1 MSFGTLH
8 ILMSNTECVRV
19 IVRSRPLSQTEKER
33 GNYSIVQFDRS
44 INQVAIN
51 ESKSAIPKTFAYD
64 AVFDDS
70 FTQQQL
76 YDESAY
82 PLVDSTLKGYNS
94 TIFAYGQTGCGKTF
108 TMLGVPDDPS
118 LRGII
123 PNSFAHIFGC
133 ISESKTD
140 KMFLVQCSYIEI
152 YNEEIRDLL
161 KYDSNSKLELKESK
175 DKGIFVKNLSTQTV
189 KNINDINTAMVNGG
203 NHRTVKATNMNEK
216 SSRSH
221 AIFTIYI
228 ETSEKQGDK
237 NLIKAGKL
245 NLVDL
250 AGSERQKK
258 TGAEGDRLKEAIKI
272 NLSLSALGNVI
283 NALVERGQHIPYRD
297 SKLTMLL
304 QDSLGGN
311 TKTLMIAV
319 ISPAD
324 YNYDE
329 SLSTLRYASR
339 AKFIQNKPKIN
350 EDPKDALL
358 REYAEEIDQLKKLIE
373 QQSRGEPIIVEKI
386 VEKFVEVPVKKKKIH
401 NLQEIEEIEELDEP
415 VRRVSQRFTKQ
426 LSKLENSAEDH
437 EQKSKLS
444 NMLSEIK
451 NQLIQG
457 GEVLN
462 KAEQDRLNAQKEYRR
477 KLRSQKKKEK
487 KLLEQFKKR
496 EEEVEMR
503 EKEYASMQDE
513 LEDLRKLSKQL
524 KVKFKAANAE
534 LNDIN
539 HEFELEKEEILENCR
554 AKQDENE
561 FLLTVIKKVIQN
573 KIVRKVREKSK
584 YDEINKIWKIPTFVI
599 QEKDVFFPKTSGNQ
613 IKEAVQEKIVRFK
626 DDNLNRKTREK
637 KTKNGY
643 YSDNPEDG
651 VRVIKDNISPSPIT
665 AYAKNFQNGKSSM
678 GLTDKPPKQKVFLQP
693 INYRK

>member
-1 MSFGTLH
+1 
-8 ILMSNTECVRV
+8 MSNTEAVRV
-19 IVRSRPLSQTEKER
+19 IVRSRPLSKTEKDR

-44 INQVAIN
+44 INQVAITDT
-51 ESKSAIPKTFAYD
+51 KSLIPKTFAYD

-82 PLVDSTLKGYNS
+82 PLVESTLKGYNS
-94 TIFAYGQTGCGKTF
+94 TIFAYGQTGCGKTY
-108 TMLGVPDDPS
+108 TMLGIPTDS
-118 LRGII
+118 NLRGII

-140 KMFLVQCSYIEI
+140 KMFLVRCSYIEI

-161 KYDSNSKLELKESK
+161 KYDPNSKLELKESK
-175 DKGIFVKNLSTQTV
+175 DRGIFVKNLSTQTV
-189 KNINDINTAMVNGG
+189 TSIADIGTAMDNG
-203 NHRTVKATNMNEK
+203 NSHRTVKATNMNEK

-228 ETSEKQGDK
+228 ETSEKHGDK

-283 NALVERGQHIPYRD
+283 NSLVEGGGHIPYRD

-339 AKFIQNKPKIN
+339 AKFIQNKPKVN

-358 REYAEEIDQLKKLIE
+358 REYAEEIDKLKKLLE
-373 QQSRGEPIIVEKI
+373 HQSRGEPVIVEKV
-386 VEKFVEVPVKKKKIH
+386 VEKYVEVPVKKKRA
-401 NLQEIEEIEELDEP
+401 QVEAEVEVEELDEP
-415 VRRVSQRFTKQ
+415 VKRVSQRFTRK
-426 LSKLENSAEDH
+426 LSKLENSAEEY
-437 EQKSKLS
+437 EQKKQLDK
-444 NMLSEIK
+444 MMEEIK

-457 GEVLN
+457 GETLN
-462 KAEQDRLNAQKEYRR
+462 KAEQERLNAQKEYRK
-477 KLRSQKKKEK
+477 KLRSQKNKEK
-487 KLLEQFKKR
+487 KLIEEFKKR
-496 EEEVEMR
+496 EEEVELK
-503 EKEYASMQDE
+503 EKQYANMQEE
-513 LEDLRKLSKQL
+513 LEDLRKVSKQL
-524 KVKFKAANAE
+524 KVKCKAANAE
-534 LNDIN
+534 LNDVN

-554 AKQDENE
+554 AKQVENE
-561 FLLTVIKKVIQN
+561 FLLTVAKRIVPNQD
-573 KIVRKVREKSK
+573 VRKIKEKSK
-584 YDEINKIWKIPTFVI
+584 FDEINKVWKFPNFVI
-599 QEKDVFFPKTSGNQ
+599 QEKNVFFTKIAGNQ
-613 IKEAVQEKIVRFK
+613 VREAMQDKVVRFK
-626 DDNLNRKTREK
+626 DAIGHRKPSQ
-637 KTKNGY
+637 KNVAKGY
-643 YSDNPEDG
+643 FSDHVEERI
-651 VRVIKDNISPSPIT
+651 RVINDNNPPVPN
-665 AYAKNFQNGKSSM
+665 AGAVKNFQNGKSSL
-678 GLTDKPPKQKVFLQP
+678 GFTEKPPKQKVFLQP
-693 INYRK
+693 LDARKRY

>member
-1 MSFGTLH
+1 MIGFGLVH

-19 IVRSRPLSQTEKER
+19 IVRSRPLSKTEKER

-51 ESKSAIPKTFAYD
+51 DTKSSIPKTFAYD

-94 TIFAYGQTGCGKTF
+94 TIFAYGQTGCGKTY
-108 TMLGVPDDPS
+108 TMLGIPEDPS

-161 KYDSNSKLELKESK
+161 KYDANTKLELKESK
-175 DKGIFVKNLSTQTV
+175 EKGIFVKNLSTQIV
-189 KNINDINTAMVNGG
+189 KNINDISAAMNSGG

-228 ETSEKQGDK
+228 ETSEKQGDR

-283 NALVERGQHIPYRD
+283 NALVEGGHIPYRD

-339 AKFIQNKPKIN
+339 AKFIQNKPKVN

-358 REYAEEIDQLKKLIE
+358 REYALEIDQLKKLLE
-373 QQSRGEPIIVEKI
+373 QQSRGEPIIIEKV
-386 VEKFVEVPVKKKKIH
+386 VEKFVEVPVKRKKTQH
-401 NLQEIEEIEELDEP
+401 QEEVEEVDEP
-415 VRRVSQRFTKQ
+415 VRRVSQKFNKQ
-426 LSKLENSAEDH
+426 LSKLEYSAEDH
-437 EQKSKLS
+437 EQKMKLKD
-444 NMLSEIK
+444 MLSDIK
-451 NQLIQG
+451 NQFIQG
-457 GEVLN
+457 GEALN

-477 KLRSQKKKEK
+477 KLRNQKKKEK
-487 KLLEQFKKR
+487 KLMEKFKKR

-503 EKEYASMQDE
+503 EKEYANMQEE
-513 LEDLRKLSKQL
+513 LEDLRKVSKQL
-524 KVKFKAANAE
+524 KVKCKAANAE
-534 LNDIN
+534 LEDIN
-539 HEFELEKEEILENCR
+539 HEFELEKEEILENCI
-554 AKQDENE
+554 AKQVENE
-561 FLLTVIKKVIQN
+561 FLLTVVKKVLPNQ
-573 KIVRKVREKSK
+573 IVRKIREKSK
-584 YDEINKIWKIPTFVI
+584 FDDINKLWKIPNFVI
-599 QEKDVFFPKTSGNQ
+599 QERDVFFPKTSGNQ
-613 IKEAVQEKIVRFK
+613 IKDAVQEKVVRFK
-626 DDNLNRKTREK
+626 DDNLNKKPREK

-643 YSDNPEDG
+643 YSDNPEDE

-678 GLTDKPPKQKVFLQP
+678 GFTEKPPKAKVFLQP